1 MGMQNWNGPRVPK
14 ERKWIGDAQG
24 ERNGP
29 RKLVSNGMGQ
39 KGPK

>member
-14 ERKWIGDAQG
+14 ERKWIEDAQG